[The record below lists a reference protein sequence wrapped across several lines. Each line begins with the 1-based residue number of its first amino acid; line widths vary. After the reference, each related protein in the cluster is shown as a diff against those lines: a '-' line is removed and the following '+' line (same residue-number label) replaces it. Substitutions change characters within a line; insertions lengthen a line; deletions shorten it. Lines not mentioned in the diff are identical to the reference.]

1 MLIFLLAD
9 ACSKERNF
17 GAQGYQRVSKIP
29 SEWGTS
35 LDVDSKLGVLGFWL
49 QELSE
54 WFEENASKKKGVW
67 SVWTWMICKNHVSSE
82 QNLGYL
88 LYMGII
94 LLRYMG
100 FVRSGCKDP

>member
-1 MLIFLLAD
+1 MLVPRSEILEL
-9 ACSKERNF
+9 R
-17 GAQGYQRVSKIP
+17 GIRGYLKSLQNGELV
-29 SEWGTS
+29 TS
-35 LDVDSKLGVLGFWL
+35 LDVDFKLGVLGFWL

-54 WFEENASKKKGVW
+54 WFEENASKKKSVW

-94 LLRYMG
+94 LLWYMG